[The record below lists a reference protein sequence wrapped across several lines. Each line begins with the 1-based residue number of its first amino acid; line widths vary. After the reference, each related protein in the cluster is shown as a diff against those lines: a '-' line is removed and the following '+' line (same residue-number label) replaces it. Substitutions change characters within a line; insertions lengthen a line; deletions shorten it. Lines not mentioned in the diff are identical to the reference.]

1 MPCGVKAMDST
12 NFAEG
17 NDDEGTLVHQRMGYL
32 QVGLIDVEVVV
43 EQDVDV
49 DGAVVVERPAA

>member
-1 MPCGVKAMDST
+1 MDST

-17 NDDEGTLVHQRMGYL
+17 NGDEGTLVHQRMGYL

-49 DGAVVVERPAA
+49 DGAVVVERPAAL